1 MFEWISSGRSR
12 EDIKEYLVR
21 ECKVNDA
28 GAEAIIS
35 YFEEEYF
42 LLKSLGV
49 DKFPS
54 HRVILTEKYHD
65 EVGRIHHV
73 FHTLYGRRTND
84 ALSHALAYLASRKA
98 GSNIGLAVHDNG
110 FALIYPPGVN
120 VDVSL
125 RDVKPEEL
133 EEYLK
138 KSIFNTELMK
148 RRFRHVATRG
158 LMILRNYKGHEIS
171 VEKQQLNAS
180 TLLRVIRRW
189 EDFPIL
195 KETYREI
202 LEDYMDIEHAREVL
216 EKVHSNEIE
225 VVDIGMLDTPTPFA
239 YNIVLEGLSDIV
251 LMEDKRTLIAKF
263 HEELMRKIEKA
274 RAKQILALFPEDG
287 K

>member
-1 MFEWISSGRSR
+1 
-12 EDIKEYLVR
+12 
-21 ECKVNDA
+21 
-28 GAEAIIS
+28 
-35 YFEEEYF
+35 
-42 LLKSLGV
+42 
-49 DKFPS
+49 
-54 HRVILTEKYHD
+54 
-65 EVGRIHHV
+65 
-73 FHTLYGRRTND
+73 
-84 ALSHALAYLASRKA
+84 
-98 GSNIGLAVHDNG
+98 
-110 FALIYPPGVN
+110 
-120 VDVSL
+120 
-125 RDVKPEEL
+125 
-133 EEYLK
+133 
-138 KSIFNTELMK
+138 MK

-180 TLLRVIRRW
+180 TLLRVIRKW

-225 VVDIGMLDTPTPFA
+225 VVDVGMLDTPTPFA